1 MLQSKAPRFRMP
13 NTLDPTKMDVC
24 WREFCRKTNSYL
36 GIEEAQKFEYD
47 DFMSARSSDDE
58 ENASTERTSLP
69 PTGTGSG
76 RSKRTGRTG
85 RTEKGSSRTTNRTSA
100 RPTTRREELLDTVR
114 RVEELRKK
122 KQEEL
127 EELLE
132 KERKRRRM
140 MDEKYFN
147 LVRKI
152 AAQGSAKRFQESKT
166 SNKPKRVQT
175 RHKLGHH
182 VILHH
187 PQNQNMI
194 RRTARMTSATP
205 NMFGS
210 KSSRK
215 PFLKANK
222 DNRHLPNKTKKWPH
236 Y

>member
-1 MLQSKAPRFRMP
+1 MP

-24 WREFCRKTNSYL
+24 WREFCRKTNTFL
-36 GIEEAQKFEYD
+36 GIEEADKFEYD
-47 DFMSARSSDDE
+47 DFMTDRSDGSDE
-58 ENASTERTSLP
+58 KKASTERTSLP

-76 RSKRTGRTG
+76 RSKKTGRTG
-85 RTEKGSSRTTNRTSA
+85 RSEKVSSRTTNRSSA
-100 RPTTRREELLDTVR
+100 RLTTRREELLDTVR
-114 RVEELRKK
+114 RVEDLRKK
-122 KQEEL
+122 KQQEL

-152 AAQGSAKRFQESKT
+152 AGDGSARRFEESKNST
-166 SNKPKRVQT
+166 KPKRVQT

-210 KSSRK
+210 KSSRQ
-215 PFLKANK
+215 PYLKANK
-222 DNRHLPNKTKKWPH
+222 DNRHLPAKTKKWPD